1 MCQGSEQWQTPSGVR
16 SIELV
21 NLCACLGKLF
31 SDTGNHRAAV
41 PLLTDAVDGMS
52 YLHGETHPYTLRL
65 NHSLQVST
73 KSRGGEMVWPR
84 SKTRDMV
91 RADRS
96 RDSCGACQAPH
107 SGSRYASHPHDKKQA
122 C

>member
-1 MCQGSEQWQTPSGVR
+1 MHLRVVTQGSEQWETVPGVR
-16 SIELV
+16 STELV
-21 NLCACLGKLF
+21 HVCACLGKLY

-65 NHSLQVST
+65 NHSLQMSMESKDGEVSWPHNKT
-73 KSRGGEMVWPR
+73 KSM
-84 SKTRDMV
+84 MH
-91 RADRS
+91 AAHS

-107 SGSRYASHPHDKKQA
+107 SGSR
-122 C
+122 